1 VIRDLEGKVA
11 VLKSASIRS
20 EKDLEV
26 VEEKLASLKQSLDKC
41 KEVEEIQISLEDLRN
56 LKNIVLESAAAN
68 SLNPEIAFRRFADDV
83 LANYD
88 IKLGFDKKITEM
100 NQILSDSQKCL
111 DLVKLKCSKYQ
122 NVYDTVIEFLDHNQH
137 AEDIVGIGEIVKS
150 SGEGYSGI
158 NEDLNLYGNL
168 KKANHFL
175 STRKEK
181 LESVNRE
188 LSTEISLLKTDRNNV
203 SKDIESLHERQKGIE
218 QDFERWAS
226 QKVTKNGNQFKEIED
241 ACVVAKAK
249 STQAITA
256 MEANERQQMIQ
267 LHKISVPFEFSPII
281 DAARG
286 SPVDGEGMKKA
297 TIRVMELMILRLD
310 DNDNPQ
316 AKSKMKQA
324 LQSLKDDFIVF

>member
-1 VIRDLEGKVA
+1 
-11 VLKSASIRS
+11 
-20 EKDLEV
+20 
-26 VEEKLASLKQSLDKC
+26 
-41 KEVEEIQISLEDLRN
+41 
-56 LKNIVLESAAAN
+56 
-68 SLNPEIAFRRFADDV
+68 
-83 LANYD
+83 
-88 IKLGFDKKITEM
+88 
-100 NQILSDSQKCL
+100 
-111 DLVKLKCSKYQ
+111 
-122 NVYDTVIEFLDHNQH
+122 VYDTVIEFLDHNQH